1 MTLPA
6 VRRRDDVSRW
16 EPVREFEELASRMG
30 RLMES
35 AFGGS
40 LASGVWAPP
49 VDLEEAD
56 DAFVVEAE
64 LPGVKRDD
72 VTVELEAGELAIYGE
87 RKERER
93 TGLLRRQTRR
103 TGRFEYRVTLP
114 GDVDPD
120 RVEASL
126 KDGVLRVRV
135 PKTQRSQA
143 RRIEVRAD

>member
-1 MTLPA
+1 MTLP
-6 VRRRDDVSRW
+6 VRRRDEVSRW

-40 LASGVWAPP
+40 FPAAAWAPP
-49 VDLEEAD
+49 VDIEEFD

-72 VTVELEAGELAIYGE
+72 VTVELEAGELAIFGE

-93 TGLLRRQTRR
+93 VGLLRRQTRR

-135 PKTQRSQA
+135 PKTQRAQA
-143 RRIEVRAD
+143 RRIEVRTE